1 MLELVSSN
9 QTNLKMYTYTQF
21 DVQPIQKNYNS
32 VEWNTVLIKK
42 LLCKIV
48 SLVKDTIYEELY

>member
-21 DVQPIQKNYNS
+21 DVQPIQKNYNKHS
-32 VEWNTVLIKK
+32 INKK
-42 LLCKIV
+42 IAL
-48 SLVKDTIYEELY
+48 